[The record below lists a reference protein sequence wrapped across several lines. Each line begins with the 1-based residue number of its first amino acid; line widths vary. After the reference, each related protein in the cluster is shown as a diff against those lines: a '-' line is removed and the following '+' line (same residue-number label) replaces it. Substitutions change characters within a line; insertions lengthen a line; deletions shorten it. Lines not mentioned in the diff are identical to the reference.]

1 MEDIAYCT
9 EDENGNLYVK
19 MEDIAYCTEDENG
32 NLYVTNYQYQGNV
45 NYCPFCGFKSRK
57 IIDNQKETK

>member
-1 MEDIAYCT
+1 MKKNDIHECKDDPY
-9 EDENGNLYVK
+9 